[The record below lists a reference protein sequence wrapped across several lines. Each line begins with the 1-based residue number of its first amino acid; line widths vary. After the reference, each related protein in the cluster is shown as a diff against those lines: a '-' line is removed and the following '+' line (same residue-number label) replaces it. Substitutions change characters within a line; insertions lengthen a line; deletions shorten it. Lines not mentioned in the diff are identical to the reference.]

1 MKFSR
6 LPSVCQRCYH
16 PVTRLART
24 CPDCGESLQRISL
37 FRVAYIL
44 IGSLIVFGLM
54 VSGAVALYRLWIL
67 SE

>member
-1 MKFSR
+1 MKFAR

-44 IGSLIVFGLM
+44 MGSLAVFGLM
-54 VSGAVALYRLWIL
+54 VFAAVTIYRLWIL
-67 SE
+67 PE